1 MKQYLVFASIVL
13 LIASQSWAQS
23 PIKIAWDDY
32 AEKDKIIG
40 FRLYELDRGFRTLV
54 MVADI
59 QNNTDTVVVVT
70 PQAIG
75 MRCYVLTAY
84 SETEESGFSNEVC
97 TMTGKRHGAP
107 RSMTIRITPPVP

>member
-1 MKQYLVFASIVL
+1 MRAFIVFAAMMM
-13 LIASQSWAQS
+13 IASQAWAQS
-23 PIKIAWDDY
+23 PITLTWDDY

-40 FRLYELDRGFRTLV
+40 FKLYERDREFGERV

-59 QNNTDTVVVVT
+59 QNDTDTVVVVT

-75 MRCYVLTAY
+75 TRCYVLTAY

-97 TMTGKRHGAP
+97 TATGKGHGAP
-107 RSMTIRITPPVP
+107 RSMTIRITPPAP